1 MQGEQTMATRLAGGG
16 DTMAVEHSSSNQTHP
31 TLYNK
36 LKETV
41 LNTTIGG
48 VFGAVSGG
56 IVGMVIIAPIGRR
69 YPQVLAPLSR
79 TQYARRFAREYSAL
93 SAAIWGIESI
103 MLGIRGKDDLTNS
116 MVSSSGG
123 GLAYSFAMKGLKG
136 QPAHA
141 LFNSAY
147 YAAFS
152 GTIETIKSRN
162 AQDAF
167 YTETRTMLSKLGLEE
182 YEKNFKKGHLT
193 DPTLPLLTDSVLQEV
208 NIPPGPRLLILD
220 HIQRFEYK
228 LLYSYM
234 DQRYGLYPTMVCCF
248 ECRYNK
254 MVNRK

>member
-1 MQGEQTMATRLAGGG
+1 M
-16 DTMAVEHSSSNQTHP
+16 EHSSRKEISP
-31 TLYNK
+31 TQYK
-36 LKETV
+36 VIETV
-41 LNTTIGG
+41 FMTAFGG
-48 VFGAVSGG
+48 VSGAVLGG
-56 IVGMVIIAPIGRR
+56 IVGTVIMAPMARR
-69 YPQVLAPLSR
+69 YPRALAALRR
-79 TQYARRFAREYSAL
+79 TQYARSYALEGSAVL
-93 SAAIWGIESI
+93 AAWFGIESI
-103 MLGIRGKDDLTNS
+103 MRGIRGKDDLTS
-116 MVSSSGG
+116 DMVSSSGG

-162 AQDAF
+162 TQDAF
-167 YTETRTMLSKLGLEE
+167 YTETRAMLSKLGLEE

-220 HIQRFEYK
+220 HIQR
-228 LLYSYM
+228 
-234 DQRYGLYPTMVCCF
+234 
-248 ECRYNK
+248 YNK